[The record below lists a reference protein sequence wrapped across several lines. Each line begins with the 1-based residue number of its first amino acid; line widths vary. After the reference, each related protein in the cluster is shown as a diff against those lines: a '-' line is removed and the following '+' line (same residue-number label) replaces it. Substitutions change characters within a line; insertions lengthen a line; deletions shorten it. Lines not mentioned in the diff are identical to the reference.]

1 MFNWLRRAKA
11 PVVAGPLLP
20 LQQYAQEFMAASE
33 WTAQQGLFV
42 PPVQFIVHKDC
53 VDWAVAEPALQRLI
67 GPYRDE
73 EIERELF
80 AMNVRLVPQLLEAL
94 GIPFRLTIGWFD
106 ISGEIHHR
114 HEQALLKRLIEKDP

>member
-11 PVVAGPLLP
+11 PVVAEPLLP
-20 LQQYAQEFMAASE
+20 LQQYAQEAMAASE
-33 WTAQQGLFV
+33 CTAQQGLFV

-67 GPYRDE
+67 GPYQDE

-80 AMNVRLVPQLLEAL
+80 AMNVRLAPQLLE
-94 GIPFRLTIGWFD
+94 GVRLP
-106 ISGEIHHR
+106 
-114 HEQALLKRLIEKDP
+114 LRLPI